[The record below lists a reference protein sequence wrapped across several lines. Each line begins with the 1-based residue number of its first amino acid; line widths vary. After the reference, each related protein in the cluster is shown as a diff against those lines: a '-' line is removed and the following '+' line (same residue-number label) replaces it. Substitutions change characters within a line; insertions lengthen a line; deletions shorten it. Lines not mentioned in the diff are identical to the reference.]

1 MSSSHNLG
9 LGQVLKIFL
18 ASSLWVANFRFRIS
32 YVIFF
37 SKKTFL
43 KFPTIQV
50 ILSLQKFLGLNFW
63 VFGYSTHHYFQH
75 LHLPKLYFTM
85 DYVVFIC
92 NVLYFQCIS
101 MDSIGY
107 YYKYFGKI
115 LPSWN
120 HLCFMDFNDLYGN
133 LYTIDISSNLVF
145 TEKSKYNWNLRGQW
159 FE

>member
-1 MSSSHNLG
+1 MNKTTWIVGNFRKVIFEKKLHNMSGTWSL
-9 LGQVLKIFL
+9 LPRDLKLKIF
-18 ASSLWVANFRFRIS
+18 SKPDPNPS
-32 YVIFF
+32 YGYA
-37 SKKTFL
+37 TF
-43 KFPTIQV
+43 
-50 ILSLQKFLGLNFW
+50 
-63 VFGYSTHHYFQH
+63 HYFQH

-133 LYTIDISSNLVF
+133 LYTIDISSYLVF
-145 TEKSKYNWNLRGQW
+145 TEKSKYTWNLRGQW

>member
-1 MSSSHNLG
+1 MLEIKSLLLTCVGPKSLG
-9 LGQVLKIFL
+9 SKLQVPDILC
-18 ASSLWVANFRFRIS
+18 N
-32 YVIFF
+32 FF
-37 SKKTFL
+37 SKITFL

-50 ILSLQKFLGLNFW
+50 ILSMQKFLGLNFW

-133 LYTIDISSNLVF
+133 LYTIDISSYLVF
-145 TEKSKYNWNLRGQW
+145 TEKSK
-159 FE
+159 